1 MLLYLINFTSI
12 QVVEETGEPDS
23 SISLNK
29 EVSSAF
35 NGFKEQSREFDPLNQ
50 EQTNQVFIYHL
61 ILF

>member
-50 EQTNQVFIYHL
+50 EQTNQVVI
-61 ILF
+61 